1 MKIDTIAVGPLGTNC
16 YIVTDENKVGA
27 IIDPGFEEWKI
38 SSVIE
43 KNNYKI
49 EYILLTHGHY
59 DHFSA
64 VEKIKGKTNA
74 RVVIYEEDAAFLTNP
89 DLSLLSWFDA
99 LKEKTIKADITVNEK
114 NVLESGMLQFS
125 FIHTPGHTPGSMC
138 IKVENT
144 LFSGDT
150 LFRLSIGR
158 TDLPLGSQFEIEKS
172 LKKLSKINE
181 DLIVYP
187 GHMDGTTLSYEKQ
200 NNPYLR

>member
-16 YIVTDENKVGA
+16 YIVTDENKTGI

-43 KNNYKI
+43 KNDYKI
-49 EYILLTHGHY
+49 EYIILTHGHY

-99 LKEKTIKADITVNEK
+99 LKEKTITADITVNEK
-114 NVLESGMLQFS
+114 ISLESGELSFS

-158 TDLPLGSQFEIEKS
+158 TDLPMGSQFEIEKS
-172 LKKLSKINE
+172 LKKLSQINE
-181 DLIVYP
+181 DLTVYP